1 VVVQNGGCLLS
12 LNKAELVILLL
23 GKVCKV
29 LLLNVEIVDSRASF
43 LNVNQI
49 RLKLFKNKLEVKR
62 KMVRDLPLGEI
73 TLRRYEKP
81 YDSSRRELVRKVCL
95 SLGLLQPGDSRDI
108 VVDLLMVLEDSRKG
122 KEWVSSF
129 DIRDRIDG
137 LRKEGSL
144 GGKGLAESNIRRQL
158 KRLRDGMLVDKQ
170 GNKYRLSEFAPLG
183 EIFENKIEGFLIPQT
198 VERIKEYLG
207 KL

>member
-1 VVVQNGGCLLS
+1 M
-12 LNKAELVILLL
+12 A
-23 GKVCKV
+23 
-29 LLLNVEIVDSRASF
+29 
-43 LNVNQI
+43 
-49 RLKLFKNKLEVKR
+49 
-62 KMVRDLPLGEI
+62 RDLPLGEI

-81 YDSSRRELVRKVCL
+81 YDSSRRELIRKVCL

-129 DIRDRIDG
+129 DIRDRIGG

-198 VERIKEYLG
+198 VERIKDYLN
-207 KL
+207 KLNES